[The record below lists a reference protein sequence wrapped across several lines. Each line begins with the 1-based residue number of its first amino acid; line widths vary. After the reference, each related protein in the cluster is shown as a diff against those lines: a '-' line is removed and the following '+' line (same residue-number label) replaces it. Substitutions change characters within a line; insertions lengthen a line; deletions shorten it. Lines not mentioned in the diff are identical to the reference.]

1 MRFPD
6 KRDPPRVDHVFDAS
20 PRPLAESRR
29 HGGYVVG
36 SQAVR

>member
-6 KRDPPRVDHVFDAS
+6 KRDPPRVDHVFDAN
-20 PRPLAESRR
+20 PRLPAESRR

>member
-6 KRDPPRVDHVFDAS
+6 KRDLSHVDHVFDAS
-20 PRPLAESRR
+20 PRLPAESRR